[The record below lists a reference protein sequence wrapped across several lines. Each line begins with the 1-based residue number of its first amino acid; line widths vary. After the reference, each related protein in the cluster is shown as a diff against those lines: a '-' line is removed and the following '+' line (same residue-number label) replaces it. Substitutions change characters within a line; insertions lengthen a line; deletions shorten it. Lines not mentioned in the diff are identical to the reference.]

1 MLDHHPRWM
10 DPSLRTDLTG
20 TVTWMVGL
28 PSSMFY
34 FKIKGAL
41 ASILRRRHFNA
52 KLQEGCVVLTGFLD
66 MLTRAQC
73 SRVDDQRGLLTKEQ
87 LEVPL
92 FLQLSSDQRKEDR
105 DPEETSTAC
114 PNKGEL
120 KEEKGE
126 AESPPWSDRAAVE
139 TPDSDQDKPKDLKET
154 TV

>member
-1 MLDHHPRWM
+1 M
-10 DPSLRTDLTG
+10 DPSLRTELTG

-34 FKIKGAL
+34 FKIKVAL
-41 ASILRRRHFNA
+41 ASGPVYSVPQTFNR

-105 DPEETSTAC
+105 DPEETGVAC
-114 PNKGEL
+114 PNKGAKDEV
-120 KEEKGE
+120 E
-126 AESPPWSDRAAVE
+126 SDRAAAE